1 MSRHYIQMKANKTNS
16 RINPSKTEGFNF
28 REQIK
33 RSPSKRDVDS
43 IVIAARREGIDKKA
57 PKAFFK
63 LKALAKRR
71 VAALSK

>member
-1 MSRHYIQMKANKTNS
+1 MKANKTTS

-43 IVIAARREGIDKKA
+43 IVIAARRES
-57 PKAFFK
+57 P
-63 LKALAKRR
+63 
-71 VAALSK
+71 